1 MQEERSSLE
10 ESFLERYLF
19 LRVEP
24 GPVPPETL
32 RRLLS
37 PTDEEP
43 TLPASLPE
51 EPDSCRAPCS
61 RSCRETWGGCCWWWR
76 ELGRQGRPAGLLL
89 LDRELLSLDTEL

>member
-19 LRVEP
+19 LRLEP

-61 RSCRETWGGCCWWWR
+61 RSCRETCGCCR